1 MRKTIKRKAAVK
13 TLPAAPIEYAGQWV
27 AWNKQ
32 QTKIVAHGF
41 KIAEVHEGALAA
53 GHPKAIFQ
61 KVPEADVEF
70 IGSWTF
76 FEPLLMGTK
85 PVFS

>member
-1 MRKTIKRKAAVK
+1 MPKAMRKKAK
-13 TLPAAPIEYAGQWV
+13 TEPLPAAPIEFAGQWV

-41 KIAEVHEGALAA
+41 KIAEVHQAALAA

-61 KVPEADVEF
+61 KVPESDVYF
-70 IGSWTF
+70 VGAS
-76 FEPLLMGTK
+76 
-85 PVFS
+85 

>member
-1 MRKTIKRKAAVK
+1 MPKSTTRKAK
-13 TLPAAPIEYAGQWV
+13 TDPLPAAPIEYAGQWV

-41 KIAEVHEGALAA
+41 KVAEVHEASLVA

-61 KVPEADVEF
+61 KVPEADVYF
-70 IGSWTF
+70 IGAS
-76 FEPLLMGTK
+76 
-85 PVFS
+85 

>member
-1 MRKTIKRKAAVK
+1 MPNSLKRKTK

-41 KIAEVHEGALAA
+41 KVAEVHQAALAA
-53 GHPKAIFQ
+53 GHPMAIFQ
-61 KVPEADVEF
+61 KVPEADVYF
-70 IGSWTF
+70 IGAS
-76 FEPLLMGTK
+76 
-85 PVFS
+85 

>member
-1 MRKTIKRKAAVK
+1 MTKSLKRKMEPK
-13 TLPAAPIEYAGQWV
+13 TLPAAPIEFAGQWV

-41 KIAEVHEGALAA
+41 KIAEVHQTALAA

-61 KVPEADVEF
+61 KVPEADVYF
-70 IGSWTF
+70 IGAS
-76 FEPLLMGTK
+76 
-85 PVFS
+85 

>member
-1 MRKTIKRKAAVK
+1 MPKSTTRKAK
-13 TLPAAPIEYAGQWV
+13 TDQLPAAPIEYAGQWV

-41 KIAEVHEGALAA
+41 KVAEVHEAALAA

-61 KVPEADVEF
+61 KVPEADVYF
-70 IGSWTF
+70 IGASWS
-76 FEPLLMGTK
+76 LGG
-85 PVFS
+85 SIA

>member
-1 MRKTIKRKAAVK
+1 MSTTQMTSNQPKTRKRNVEPK

-32 QTKIVAHGF
+32 QTKIVEHGF
-41 KIAEVHEGALAA
+41 KIAEVHQAALAA

-61 KVPEADVEF
+61 KVPEADVYF
-70 IGSWTF
+70 
-76 FEPLLMGTK
+76 MGGCHVCTL
-85 PVFS
+85 

>member
-1 MRKTIKRKAAVK
+1 MPKSTTRKAK
-13 TLPAAPIEYAGQWV
+13 TDPLPAAPIEYAGQWV

-41 KIAEVHEGALAA
+41 KVAEVHEAALAA

-61 KVPEADVEF
+61 KVPEADVDF
-70 IGSWTF
+70 IGAS
-76 FEPLLMGTK
+76 
-85 PVFS
+85 

>member
-1 MRKTIKRKAAVK
+1 MPRVIKKKTPMD

-41 KIAEVHEGALAA
+41 KVAEVHEAALAA

-61 KVPEADVEF
+61 KVPEADVYF
-70 IGSWTF
+70 IGAS
-76 FEPLLMGTK
+76 
-85 PVFS
+85 